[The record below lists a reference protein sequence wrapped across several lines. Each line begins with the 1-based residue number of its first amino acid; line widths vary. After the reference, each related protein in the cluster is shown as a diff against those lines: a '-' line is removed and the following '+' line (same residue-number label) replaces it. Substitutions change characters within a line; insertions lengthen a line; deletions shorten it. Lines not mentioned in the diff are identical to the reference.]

1 MQATPV
7 HPVYPVVVEGRF
19 DEPSRALWL
28 LKWLLLVP
36 HYVVLAFLWLAM
48 FVLTVI
54 AFVAVLFTGRYPAG
68 IFGFNVGVLRWSWRV
83 GFYAFAVNGTDR
95 YPPFTLEDVPDYP
108 ARLEIAYPER
118 QRRGLPLIGWWL
130 AGIPQYAI
138 AGILAGGAGG
148 VGWAASEHWSGFGP
162 VGIVDILALVAVVVL
177 LFRGVYPRQI
187 FDLLLGFDRWVL
199 RVAAYGAVMTPEY
212 PPFRVD
218 SGETEP
224 GGVTIGTGE
233 TLPQPARAGWSAGRV
248 TLLVVGSIVA
258 IAGLVAVAAGTTAL
272 VFDQTQRDGSGYIA
286 SDSTRYSTGTYA
298 LVSDSYRTGTSS
310 DLVTARRMLGTVRIR
325 VSSTT
330 PVFVGIGRAKDV
342 AAYLGSVRR
351 EVAGRFDAR
360 RSDFREVGGAA
371 PSAPPGAQSFWA
383 ASAAGTGTQ
392 TLTWSPSGG
401 AWRIV
406 LMNRDGSAGVDAGI
420 SLGARFPHLLGIGL
434 GVLGGGVGALLLA
447 GVAIGVAVRRRRPTV
462 LG

>member
-1 MQATPV
+1 MQAPPV
-7 HPVYPVVVEGRF
+7 RPVYPVVVEGRF
-19 DEPSRALWL
+19 DQPSRALWL
-28 LKWLLLVP
+28 LKWLLLLP

-177 LFRGVYPRQI
+177 LFRGAYPRQI
-187 FDLLLGFDRWVL
+187 FDLLLGFNRWVL

-224 GGVTIGTGE
+224 GGFTIGTVE
-233 TLPQPARAGWSAGRV
+233 ALPQPARAGWTAGRV
-248 TLLVVGSIVA
+248 SLLVLGSIDA
-258 IAGLVAVAAGTTAL
+258 IVGLLAVAAGTTAL

-298 LVSDSYRTGTSS
+298 LVSDSYRTGTSR
-310 DLVTARRMLGTVRIR
+310 DVVTVRRMLGTVR
-325 VSSTT
+325 
-330 PVFVGIGRAKDV
+330 
-342 AAYLGSVRR
+342 
-351 EVAGRFDAR
+351 
-360 RSDFREVGGAA
+360 
-371 PSAPPGAQSFWA
+371 
-383 ASAAGTGTQ
+383 
-392 TLTWSPSGG
+392 
-401 AWRIV
+401 
-406 LMNRDGSAGVDAGI
+406 
-420 SLGARFPHLLGIGL
+420 
-434 GVLGGGVGALLLA
+434 
-447 GVAIGVAVRRRRPTV
+447 
-462 LG
+462 